1 MTENCQ
7 KINVSAGI
15 IMNILPSTDLG
26 WKQIFLSV
34 CETSAVFWNS
44 FLFTFLP
51 QNAHI
56 NITGSLLRIL
66 TISKHIK
73 KNLKSV
79 KLRIQVL
86 Q

>member
-51 QNAHI
+51 QNVHI
-56 NITGSLLRIL
+56 NIKGSLLRIL
-66 TISKHIK
+66 ISNYENFLYKPMVGFRRK
-73 KNLKSV
+73 K
-79 KLRIQVL
+79 
-86 Q
+86 